1 MDWCA
6 RVSRCTT
13 GGVKAKG
20 ANSTSARIVALSAL
34 SAFAAPL
41 VFVGVILL
49 RKVDRRSRVQVRK
62 LNKRFQQE
70 LGRWT

>member
-13 GGVKAKG
+13 GVVRQKG
-20 ANSTSARIVALSAL
+20 ANSIGGRVVVLSAL

-41 VFVGVILL
+41 VFVGVIVL
-49 RKVDRRSRVQVRK
+49 RKIDRRGRVQFRR
-62 LNKRFQQE
+62 LNKRLQHE
-70 LGRWT
+70 LARWT